1 MRCFCRSKLK
11 IITGFEDNFW
21 IALAIVTA
29 FIVASALPAVAKVA
43 PPVLA
48 ALAAGIIAV
57 IVAGPG
63 PQLSSMHFALVRP
76 TIFVP
81 GFSIP
86 ALLELVLPLTVTV
99 IGIHNPQGFSVLES
113 SGYKVPINALTLAC
127 GVGSILSALAGS
139 VPTCVAGPSNAIMCS
154 SGRANQ
160 RFMAGIV
167 YGLLFVAFGILAP
180 AVVGLASTLP
190 ASFIG
195 VLGGLALL
203 RALQSWM
210 ATAFSGDLSLGAL
223 TAFLVTLSGVSIF
236 HIGAAFWG
244 LIFGVG
250 ISWLLEQAKLQKAQ
264 TRSSRG

>member
-1 MRCFCRSKLK
+1 VRCFCRSKLK

-99 IGIHNPQGFSVLES
+99 IGIQQSP
-113 SGYKVPINALTLAC
+113 
-127 GVGSILSALAGS
+127 
-139 VPTCVAGPSNAIMCS
+139 
-154 SGRANQ
+154 
-160 RFMAGIV
+160 
-167 YGLLFVAFGILAP
+167 
-180 AVVGLASTLP
+180 
-190 ASFIG
+190 G
-195 VLGGLALL
+195 VLGAGIL
-203 RALQSWM
+203 RLQ
-210 ATAFSGDLSLGAL
+210 GAHQR
-223 TAFLVTLSGVSIF
+223 AHPRVRR
-236 HIGAAFWG
+236 W
-244 LIFGVG
+244 
-250 ISWLLEQAKLQKAQ
+250 
-264 TRSSRG
+264 